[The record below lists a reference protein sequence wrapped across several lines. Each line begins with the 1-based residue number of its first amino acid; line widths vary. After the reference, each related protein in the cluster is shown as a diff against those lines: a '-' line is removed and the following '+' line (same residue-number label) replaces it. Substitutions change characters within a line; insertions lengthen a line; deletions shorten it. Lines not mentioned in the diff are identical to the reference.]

1 MRTKT
6 VIDGFKNSQK
16 IRIVIGGIALYTTVY
31 DIAFNLFGTTQH
43 RTAVWLALEK
53 LAYMRRVETA
63 NGGIAPIGLACDSN
77 GMSVQVD
84 LA

>member
-31 DIAFNLFGTTQH
+31 DMAFNLFGTSIH
-43 RTAVWLALEK
+43 RATVWLALEK
-53 LAYMRRVETA
+53 LALMRRTATA
-63 NGGIAPIGLACDSN
+63 NGTAPIGLADEFN

-84 LA
+84 LV